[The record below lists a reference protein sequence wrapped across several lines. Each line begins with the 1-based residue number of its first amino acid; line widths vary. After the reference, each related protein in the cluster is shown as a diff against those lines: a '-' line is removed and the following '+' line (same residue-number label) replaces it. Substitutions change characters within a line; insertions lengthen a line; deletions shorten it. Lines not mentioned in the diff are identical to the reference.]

1 MYFYDFEFCSEI
13 RFQCNPFC
21 PIYYDILDEVA
32 GREGCETEGRSKE
45 EGREF

>member
-13 RFQCNPFC
+13 RFQSNPFC
-21 PIYYDILDEVA
+21 PIYCDSLDEVA

-45 EGREF
+45 GERVF